1 MDELL
6 IIVLCAALA
15 GMIVGS
21 LGTVVTFWCCGTFD
35 RRTVGGRISPELENA
50 LIQAGYGQGISG
62 ETPGSIQLRRTQTFS
77 VSDPVASSFRLHVG
91 NAGTRYHTDSLCGC
105 YPDNVK
111 RELSICEICRNS
123 STAFEIGQSIF
134 VL

>member
-21 LGTVVTFWCCGTFD
+21 LGCCGTFD

-62 ETPGSIQLRRTQTFS
+62 ETPGSIQ
-77 VSDPVASSFRLHVG
+77 
-91 NAGTRYHTDSLCGC
+91 
-105 YPDNVK
+105 
-111 RELSICEICRNS
+111 
-123 STAFEIGQSIF
+123 
-134 VL
+134 